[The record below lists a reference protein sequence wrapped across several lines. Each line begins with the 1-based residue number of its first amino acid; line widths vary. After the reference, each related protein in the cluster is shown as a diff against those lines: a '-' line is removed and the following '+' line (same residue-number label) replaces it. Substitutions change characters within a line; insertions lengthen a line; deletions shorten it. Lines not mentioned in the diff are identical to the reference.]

1 MITSIQKISKCFA
14 VGIAEKN
21 PITAIGGGNQG
32 KGGFKFLLRQF
43 AGTPPALFMFTCLYV
58 YMFTC
63 LQVTGLR
70 GGYGVF
76 Q

>member
-1 MITSIQKISKCFA
+1 MFSRRGNTPK
-14 VGIAEKN
+14 KN
-21 PITAIGGGNQG
+21 PDQAGVGCNQG
-32 KGGFKFLLRQF
+32 KESFKFLLRQF
-43 AGTPPALFMFTCLYV
+43 AGTPPALFTCLYV

-63 LQVTGLR
+63 LQVTGFS